1 MTQDTQTDQQNAP
14 DFDLPDIPGF
24 PDDFNTD
31 DINRLWEEMNK
42 SSRSEVRIL
51 PSA

>member
-1 MTQDTQTDQQNAP
+1 MTP
-14 DFDLPDIPGF
+14 DIPDSHEEKPFDLPDIPDF

-31 DINRLWEEMNK
+31 DMNRIWWEMNH
-42 SSRSEVRIL
+42 RSETRIL